1 MPALAQESYK
11 NFSTNEDLF
20 FKCPMVAVKFSNLI
34 CETLPEGHLCA
45 LLFKSY
51 PLTMGNY
58 CVFLH
63 GIQLKVF
70 NSSFLNQVQMSSMNT
85 M

>member
-1 MPALAQESYK
+1 
-11 NFSTNEDLF
+11 
-20 FKCPMVAVKFSNLI
+20 MVAVKFSNLI
-34 CETLPEGHLCA
+34 CETLPKDHLCA

-51 PLTMGNY
+51 PLTKGNY

-63 GIQLKVF
+63 GIQLQVF

-85 M
+85 T